1 MSKIYIFI
9 GKAKERVMSDP
20 AEDSGGDAV
29 KSSSS
34 KSQSW
39 ESDFG
44 KKIVNLRGKR
54 NN

>member
-1 MSKIYIFI
+1 MFI
-9 GKAKERVMSDP
+9 GKGKERVMSDP
-20 AEDSGGDAV
+20 ADDSGGDAV

-44 KKIVNLRGKR
+44 K
-54 NN
+54 